1 MAKPFDPRK
10 VLKQIANSLLREFFT
25 RRGELADVPW
35 DQLSEHRIEPV
46 FAGWLALSDAK
57 QREVQMII
65 RDVNELADHRGV
77 AVLAEGILAR
87 HPDRAEDFSA
97 HRSKADK
104 AMWSYLYA
112 PEVFNDAAMFARA
125 DALTGG
131 RLWNRR
137 NGLPKR
143 QLDDPESLCGPLG
156 EALSSVYAPAQLRG
170 KQCMVE
176 HYRRADGAD
185 YFFAYLDDYPDKHLV
200 FDGNDSQP
208 VIDLDMPELKL
219 AEFNGASIDTFR
231 FESLEFFLGMPPA
244 WSARWGA
251 RSGVPSCRA
260 VVRAKHAPPRPGSR
274 LSAEGAGERGRRALP
289 VPAPCGCLERV
300 PEAR

>member
-46 FAGWLALSDAK
+46 FTGWRALPEAT

-77 AVLAEGILAR
+77 AVLAEGILAH

-97 HRSKADK
+97 QRSKADK

-125 DALTGG
+125 
-131 RLWNRR
+131 R
-137 NGLPKR
+137 
-143 QLDDPESLCGPLG
+143 
-156 EALSSVYAPAQLRG
+156 
-170 KQCMVE
+170 
-176 HYRRADGAD
+176 
-185 YFFAYLDDYPDKHLV
+185 
-200 FDGNDSQP
+200 
-208 VIDLDMPELKL
+208 
-219 AEFNGASIDTFR
+219 
-231 FESLEFFLGMPPA
+231 PA
-244 WSARWGA
+244 WA
-251 RSGVPSCRA
+251 
-260 VVRAKHAPPRPGSR
+260 
-274 LSAEGAGERGRRALP
+274 
-289 VPAPCGCLERV
+289 
-300 PEAR
+300 

>member
-46 FAGWLALSDAK
+46 FTGWRALPEAT

-87 HPDRAEDFSA
+87 HSDRAEDFSA
-97 HRSKADK
+97 QRSKADK

-143 QLDDPESLCGPLG
+143 QLEDPGSLCSPLG

-185 YFFAYLDDYPDKHLV
+185 
-200 FDGNDSQP
+200 
-208 VIDLDMPELKL
+208 
-219 AEFNGASIDTFR
+219 
-231 FESLEFFLGMPPA
+231 
-244 WSARWGA
+244 
-251 RSGVPSCRA
+251 
-260 VVRAKHAPPRPGSR
+260 
-274 LSAEGAGERGRRALP
+274 
-289 VPAPCGCLERV
+289 
-300 PEAR
+300 

>member
-97 HRSKADK
+97 QRSKADK
-104 AMWSYLYA
+104 AMWSYLHA

-143 QLDDPESLCGPLG
+143 QLDDPELLESLGV
-156 EALSSVYAPAQLRG
+156 EALLA
-170 KQCMVE
+170 
-176 HYRRADGAD
+176 RAVAG
-185 YFFAYLDDYPDKHLV
+185 HL
-200 FDGNDSQP
+200 
-208 VIDLDMPELKL
+208 E
-219 AEFNGASIDTFR
+219 A
-231 FESLEFFLGMPPA
+231 
-244 WSARWGA
+244 SARA
-251 RSGVPSCRA
+251 QQP
-260 VVRAKHAPPRPGSR
+260 KTE
-274 LSAEGAGERGRRALP
+274 LSHG
-289 VPAPCGCLERV
+289 
-300 PEAR
+300 